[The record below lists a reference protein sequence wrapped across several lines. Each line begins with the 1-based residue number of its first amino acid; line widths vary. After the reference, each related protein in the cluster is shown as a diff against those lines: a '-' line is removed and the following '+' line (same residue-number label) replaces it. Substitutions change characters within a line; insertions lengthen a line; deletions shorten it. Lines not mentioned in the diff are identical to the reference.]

1 MRALS
6 ASLVI
11 AALFTLTA
19 CETSKTPDNAPVAS
33 VPARN
38 YTQLMADLTT
48 LAADDMQGRDTG
60 SEGGAKARQYIV
72 DRLDAM
78 GVGPSSMGRL
88 QPWSVQ
94 GRSPDGPKT
103 FNGTNIIGLI
113 PGTRVSDKYI
123 VVTAHYDHVG
133 VRDGH
138 VYNGADDNASGVA
151 TMLELAK
158 RLKETPPEHSVLIVA
173 LDGEERGLLG
183 AKEFVEAPPVPLSS
197 ISMNINYDMT
207 ARADV
212 DGYLWVT
219 GTYQNPYFRPVLEP
233 IPANGSIRLAFGKD
247 TPDDKG
253 ADNWVF
259 ASDHGMFHRANLPF
273 LYFGVNFHEDYH
285 KPSDDVER
293 INPAV
298 FQSSTELAIE
308 SFRRLDAWLD
318 Q

>member
-1 MRALS
+1 MRALIP
-6 ASLVI
+6 SLAVT
-11 AALFTLTA
+11 ALLSLAA
-19 CETSKTPDNAPVAS
+19 CETSQKTADHAALAPATQDYS
-33 VPARN
+33 
-38 YTQLMADLTT
+38 QLMADLTI

-60 SEGGAKARQYIV
+60 SEGGAKARDYIV
-72 DRLDAM
+72 GRLEAM

-88 QPWSVQ
+88 QPWSAQ

-133 VRDGH
+133 TRDGH

-158 RLKETPPEHSVLIVA
+158 RLKENPPEHSVLIVA

-197 ISMNINYDMT
+197 ISLNINFDMT
-207 ARADV
+207 ARANV

-219 GTYQNPYFRPVLEP
+219 GTYQHPYFRPLLEP

-247 TPDDKG
+247 SPDDKG
-253 ADNWVF
+253 SDNWVF
-259 ASDHGMFHRANLPF
+259 ASDHGMFHRAGLPF

-285 KPSDDVER
+285 KPSDDVDR
-293 INPAV
+293 IDPAV

-308 SFRRLDAWLD
+308 SFRRIDAWLD

>member
-1 MRALS
+1 MRLLS
-6 ASLVI
+6 ASLTI
-11 AALFTLTA
+11 AAVLGLAA
-19 CETSKTPDNAPVAS
+19 CETTPTQAPVETAAAS
-33 VPARN
+33 AD
-38 YTQLMADLTT
+38 YTQLMADLRI
-48 LAADDMQGRDTG
+48 LSADDMQGRDTG
-60 SEGGAKARQYIV
+60 QEGGAKARQYIV
-72 DRLDAM
+72 DRLEAM
-78 GVGPSSMGRL
+78 GIAASSMGRL
-88 QPWSVQ
+88 QPWEAQ

-103 FNGTNIIGLI
+103 FNGVNILGLI

-158 RLKETPPEHSVLIVA
+158 RLKDSPPEHSVLIVA

-197 ISMNINYDMT
+197 MVMNINFDMT

-212 DGYLWVT
+212 DNFLWVT
-219 GTYQNPYFRPVLEP
+219 GTYQHPEFRPLLDQ

-247 TPDDKG
+247 RPEDTG
-253 ADNWVF
+253 SDNWVF
-259 ASDHGMFHRANLPF
+259 ASDHGAFHRAGVAF

-285 KPSDDVER
+285 KPSDDYER
-293 INPAV
+293 VNPAA
-298 FQSSTELAIE
+298 FQSATELAIE
-308 SFRRLDAWLD
+308 GFRRLDAGLSR
-318 Q
+318 